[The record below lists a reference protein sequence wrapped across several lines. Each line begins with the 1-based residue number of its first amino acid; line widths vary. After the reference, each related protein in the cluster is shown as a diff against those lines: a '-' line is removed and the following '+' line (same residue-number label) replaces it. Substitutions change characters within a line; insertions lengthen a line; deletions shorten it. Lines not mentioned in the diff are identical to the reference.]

1 MYHAFIIQEVFL
13 SGIRHMKVLAFFISL
28 LCFSASYS
36 YTLTIGASR
45 YNPPFETW
53 ANKDGHYYAYGYD
66 IDFMREIC
74 SRLNAECK
82 FKPFDFD
89 ELFPVLAE
97 KKVDLIIASIII
109 TNSRKKQF
117 AFSLP
122 YLESNAQYITSS
134 SSSIAKLT
142 DIHNKRVGARKG
154 TPYGHLANIVSKD
167 NNIIFFDSTEDMFI
181 GLQNNKFDVAIM
193 DYEAAKNWCASN
205 PGMYKLIGGKI
216 PIGQGYAIMFNLDQ
230 KELKTKIDRIILD
243 MEADGT
249 YLKIYSQY
257 F

>member
-1 MYHAFIIQEVFL
+1 
-13 SGIRHMKVLAFFISL
+13 MKLLTFFISL
-28 LCFSASYS
+28 IGFSISYS
-36 YTLTIGASR
+36 YSLTIGSSK

-53 ANKDGHYYAYGYD
+53 ANKNDHYYAYGYD

-74 SRLNAECK
+74 RRLNAECQ

-89 ELFPVLAE
+89 ELFPVLEE

-109 TNSRKKQF
+109 TSSRKEHF

-122 YLESNAQYITSS
+122 YLESNAQYITNSDS
-134 SSSIAKLT
+134 TINTLS
-142 DIHNKRVGARKG
+142 DIHNKKVGARKG
-154 TPYGHLANIVSKD
+154 TPYGQLAKIVSKD
-167 NNIIFFDSTEDMFI
+167 NDIIFFDSSEDMFI

-193 DYEAAKNWCASN
+193 DYEAAKNWCATN

-216 PIGQGYAIMFNLDQ
+216 PIGQGYAIMLNLDQ
-230 KELKTKIDRIILD
+230 TELKKKIDRIILE

-249 YLKIYSQY
+249 FLKIYSQY